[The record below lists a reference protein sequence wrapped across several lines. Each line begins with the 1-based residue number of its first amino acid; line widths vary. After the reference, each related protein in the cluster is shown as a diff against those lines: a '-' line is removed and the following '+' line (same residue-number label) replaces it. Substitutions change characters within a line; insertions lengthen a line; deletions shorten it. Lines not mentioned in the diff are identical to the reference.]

1 MARRRALRRR
11 YGRAAW
17 GNRDWMI
24 LRSIAHH
31 HTLTPSARAR
41 AFQLAG
47 AGYIDSRTGLLT
59 AKGQHALA
67 AERVE

>member
-1 MARRRALRRR
+1 LRHR

-17 GNRDWMI
+17 SNLDWMI

-31 HTLTPSARAR
+31 HTLTPKARAR

-47 AGYIDSRTGLLT
+47 DGFIDVRTGRLT
-59 AKGQHALA
+59 VKGQHALVT
-67 AERVE
+67 ERVE